1 MARFLLQ
8 LNLLTAAMLMMFLFK
23 LERKMANTQPHV
35 HSELPGTSWLFN
47 GFILLS
53 IGWMFLSMAF
63 SGPGP
68 SLDNGAAQASLIL
81 TE

>member
-1 MARFLLQ
+1 
-8 LNLLTAAMLMMFLFK
+8 MLMMFFAK
-23 LERKMANTQPHV
+23 AGEKMAKPQPHV
-35 HSELPGTSWLFN
+35 HSENPGTSWLFN

-63 SGPGP
+63 SGQGP
-68 SLDNGAAQASLIL
+68 SLDGGTTQASLII

>member
-1 MARFLLQ
+1 
-8 LNLLTAAMLMMFLFK
+8 
-23 LERKMANTQPHV
+23 MANPQHAI

-53 IGWMFLSMAF
+53 IGWMFLSMAY
-63 SGPGP
+63 SGAGPG
-68 SLDNGAAQASLIL
+68 LDNPAAQASLIS